1 MNRFRGR
8 KKNKDDLSASRVLA
22 EPEPSGPFRMFGR
35 KKSQEEE
42 PKPQIDLT
50 TALPSTDEFR
60 TSLLMT
66 GLSARFSM
74 LREQD
79 DPNSKLGK
87 ASDDSV
93 LYPKRQSRLMD
104 FGMGHALPDIA
115 EIESIK
121 SRPFARAD
129 SYVSSDDAASTNGS
143 VMNRAKPTEGNN
155 LFGGRQKIYKIA
167 AGSSSKRGGMPGR
180 ALYDDDVAQSA
191 FQKLRQADKQRQLL
205 EQEEQDTVESDAHM
219 DFNRRRETSS
229 TTSSNP
235 SASRTSTAA
244 TSVASSQLVSSVREW
259 QSAANAAAGF
269 ANQSSAVERH
279 QTRTRRLYDQGLAQ
293 DLQDQQASALSRM
306 DTLSKKRYF
315 NSRTPDLSPP
325 VPPPAG
331 GFGDRFL
338 ERRPI
343 MNKASAPNLRSF
355 SPPNPAGLSH
365 FKPAET
371 ATKPQQPEPTKLAF
385 GASPPLSPPMS
396 EADEHSALPLQSN
409 ELGKA
414 TAMGHS
420 NRPAQQYNE
429 TKFAQRQRQLQ
440 GRQVESS
447 LQDAAARSRS
457 GSAKRAPLPPSAPE
471 IAVSRELENPTF
483 FDDSD
488 EASTDHMSILPRDPP
503 QLKIERPSDNEH
515 PAFRKSALPTPLS
528 ISSPRLSDED
538 VGSFDQAAKRSM
550 ELRAETLLDSPTLGP
565 DSALSSMV
573 RHHLRNDSTASSIYG
588 PSDAEPSPASIDA
601 AIHQS
606 QVAKCGKSIV
616 AARDEDLDAPTRSEA
631 SGGQDEFA
639 RHLADGARR
648 VRERLTTFVE
658 SDTDRSTPNTP
669 LYDGAREAGG
679 VLRPSNGLGIIRSKS
694 SRGSLFER
702 DGSEPDRSKS
712 VQSHTTALSHTAS
725 SPPRKPSIDDEEA
738 FKAPQ
743 HRTGESSNYDGPGSS
758 VKDDGVHVGLKAFRQ
773 ARREL
778 QKMRE
783 LETQQR
789 HQPISNQSRFP
800 DRAGSDGRPVAGG
813 EALFESAASSIGMGR
828 AVGDQVKSSL
838 APGRKRSESEAGSF
852 GALNDERIARLR
864 NGSVTR
870 EELGETRM
878 PGARR
883 PSQSARPLGAL
894 GGNVRHSPPRHGAAA
909 TYGMAINATHGAQ
922 GFDAPGRRMG
932 RRRDVS
938 DPNAEAAAASH
949 VPRHPRDTPPYSRS
963 RNGSL
968 LSGATS
974 TPNLHAAAAA
984 AAAAAT
990 AVSAPPLPPL
1000 NPRRKN
1006 SPGGWSRSGDDGAG
1020 AFRSH
1025 TTPPGMYEGG
1035 YGLSKAAGAERR
1047 PDMYPAAIRR
1057 KPSNPNVRVQTS
1069 PQQGTGRPAVG
1080 RLNMPSNGLP
1090 GGMI

>member
-8 KKNKDDLSASRVLA
+8 KKNKDDLSASRPIP
-22 EPEPSGPFRMFGR
+22 ETEPSGPFRMFGR

-104 FGMGHALPDIA
+104 FGMGHALHDIA

-121 SRPFARAD
+121 SRPVVRAD

-205 EQEEQDTVESDAHM
+205 EQEEQDTMESDTNL
-219 DFNRRRETSS
+219 DFLRRRETSS

-269 ANQSSAVERH
+269 TNQPPTVERH

-315 NSRTPDLSPP
+315 NSRAQDISPP
-325 VPPPAG
+325 VPPSAAG

-338 ERRPI
+338 ERRPV
-343 MNKASAPNLRSF
+343 MNKTSAPNLRSF
-355 SPPNPAGLSH
+355 SPPNPAAGLSH

-371 ATKPQQPEPTKLAF
+371 ATKSQQPEPTKVGF
-385 GASPPLSPPMS
+385 GASPPLSPPVS
-396 EADEHSALPLQSN
+396 EADEHSALPFQGSD
-409 ELGKA
+409 LGKA
-414 TAMGHS
+414 TATGHS

-429 TKFAQRQRQLQ
+429 SKFAQRQRQLQ
-440 GRQVESS
+440 GREVEPG
-447 LQDAAARSRS
+447 LPHGAARSRS
-457 GSAKRAPLPPSAPE
+457 GSAKRTPLPPSAPE
-471 IAVSRELENPTF
+471 IAVSRKLDNPTF

-488 EASTDHMSILPRDPP
+488 EASTDHMPILPRDPP
-503 QLKIERPSDNEH
+503 QLKIERPSDKEH

-528 ISSPRLSDED
+528 ISSPRMSDD
-538 VGSFDQAAKRSM
+538 DGGSFDQAAKRSM
-550 ELRAETLLDSPTLGP
+550 ELRPETLLDSPTLGP

-573 RHHLRNDSTASSIYG
+573 RHHLRNDSTTSSIYG
-588 PSDAEPSPASIDA
+588 PSDAEFSPASIDA
-601 AIHQS
+601 AIKQGHAGVS
-606 QVAKCGKSIV
+606 GKISG
-616 AARDEDLDAPTRSEA
+616 AARDEDLDKPNRSGA

-648 VRERLTTFVE
+648 VRERLTTYVE

-669 LYDGAREAGG
+669 LNDAGREAGG
-679 VLRPSNGLGIIRSKS
+679 VLRPGNGLGIIRNKS

-702 DGSEPDRSKS
+702 DAGEPDRSKS
-712 VQSHTTALSHTAS
+712 VQSQVTALSHAAS
-725 SPPRKPSIDDEEA
+725 SPPRKPSIDEDEPTS
-738 FKAPQ
+738 KAPQ
-743 HRTGESSNYDGPGSS
+743 HRTGESSNNDGPDLS

-778 QKMRE
+778 QKMKE

-789 HQPISNQSRFP
+789 HQPTSKQARFP
-800 DRAGSDGRPVAGG
+800 DGTVSDRRPVAGG
-813 EALFESAASSIGMGR
+813 EASFESAASSIGMGR
-828 AVGDQVKSSL
+828 VLGDDVRS
-838 APGRKRSESEAGSF
+838 GRKRSESEVGSF
-852 GALNDERIARLR
+852 GGPNDERIARLR

-870 EELGETRM
+870 EEHGDARM

-883 PSQSARPLGAL
+883 PSQGGRPFGAP
-894 GGNVRHSPPRHGAAA
+894 GGNVRHSPPHHGAGA
-909 TYGMAINATHGAQ
+909 TYGMAMNATYGAQ

-932 RRRDVS
+932 RRGDVS
-938 DPNAEAAAASH
+938 DVNAEAAVAASH
-949 VPRHPRDTPPYSRS
+949 DPRYVRDAPPYCRS

-984 AAAAAT
+984 AAG
-990 AVSAPPLPPL
+990 SAPPLPPL
-1000 NPRRKN
+1000 NPRRRN
-1006 SPGGWSRSGDDGAG
+1006 SPGGWGRLGDDGAG

-1047 PDMYPAAIRR
+1047 PDMYPAVIRR

-1069 PQQGTGRPAVG
+1069 PQQGTARPAVG
-1080 RLNMPSNGLP
+1080 RVNMASNGLP